1 MVKLSS
7 RPKFVSWVFNSWQ
20 EVMLY
25 MMFSSYWMLWNLR
38 WRSLEIIGNS
48 TVRKLWYCFLFAF
61 HSNYGHIFGRFYTI
75 QERDRQTSLQP
86 PDDSKGRIYA

>member
-25 MMFSSYWMLWNLR
+25 MMFSSYWML
-38 WRSLEIIGNS
+38 
-48 TVRKLWYCFLFAF
+48 
-61 HSNYGHIFGRFYTI
+61 
-75 QERDRQTSLQP
+75 
-86 PDDSKGRIYA
+86 